1 MISHREHRALIWIAE
16 RAIQIQLPSSFRW
29 KFTPSGVEYVL
40 IFPLK
45 KSAQKIYLCDL
56 CELERSPHNR
66 ESGRDNQMR
75 AFIFLVIAMFVFGSA
90 GNFCIAEVQENERS
104 QKTGF
109 FIDFMDYQEGSIESW
124 LKAKGF
130 EFKLGANNRRAPKTA
145 RGGAL

>member
-1 MISHREHRALIWIAE
+1 
-16 RAIQIQLPSSFRW
+16 
-29 KFTPSGVEYVL
+29 
-40 IFPLK
+40 
-45 KSAQKIYLCDL
+45 
-56 CELERSPHNR
+56 
-66 ESGRDNQMR
+66 
-75 AFIFLVIAMFVFGSA
+75 MFVFGSA